1 MSRLKQK
8 GRTSVVKGKNTKK
21 QQVNIF
27 RMSTLAVAIHL
38 LSVPALAGPEGGAVV
53 GGAGKINVDDLTT
66 TTTITQTTD
75 LMAIDWQSFNVNA
88 NERVQYIQPDASSI
102 SLNRILSNN
111 GSQIHG
117 QIDANGHVI
126 LVNPNGVFFGENATV
141 NVGGIL
147 ASGLAIDP
155 SDFMNSKFAFGAL
168 ENTEGKVINSG
179 LISAATGGSVTLLG
193 KQVRNDGL
201 IVANLGVV
209 NLAAG
214 KEAVLTFDAAGLM
227 GVHITK
233 EILQSELGVDAAVV
247 NAGDITAE
255 GGQILLSA
263 SVSEDIFSQAVRID
277 SEAKSVVVHEDGSFT
292 LGAGADVVNT
302 GSIKADATSEKQAG
316 QVVLLGE
323 NITSSGLV
331 KASGGDI
338 EFNARDITLL
348 TEASVTSAESE
359 TGKGGTVKVLGNKV
373 GLLDTASVNSS
384 GLNGGGEI
392 FLGGDYGGK
401 NPKLNNA
408 NQLFVAE
415 NVRLEANAE
424 QKGDGG
430 TIINWANSSTRFYG
444 EANAKGG
451 SDGGNGGFVEIS
463 ARSLVYDGVVN
474 VSAAIGEA
482 GTILFDP
489 ENIVIGLKDDNSVVV
504 IGDSEVIWD
513 DGTAGST
520 FYLST
525 DRVESLAGDVLLQAT
540 NDIIVKSSYSLNF
553 SNATS
558 VTFNADAD
566 HLESEGSV
574 GTGDLTSIVDYSPS
588 ADAGVFYMDPSASI
602 TTNGAPVTITG
613 AAIQVGAIDT
623 SGADTQLTGGS
634 GDSAHTIVAEAKIGG
649 NITLTAHNG
658 AIQAQSF
665 AANGGNGLRVNTGA
679 GGGSTTPTSTGRDGE
694 SAGRI
699 ILNASNGDVVVADT
713 ITANGGRGSY
723 GYGNDN
729 QQGRPGGDGGEVV
742 ITATGCGI
750 DCIDV
755 GSISVNG
762 GDADG
767 DNSNDPALGGDAGS
781 VNLSVNGTGNSFT
794 LNEEI
799 SAVGGSGVGDEP
811 VYARFGANDPY
822 SRYEAGDY
830 VYWPDNWAD
839 GSDHGYLKTETV
851 IKSIGTGGSGGSID
865 IEGNSIT
872 LAADLLVAGGEG
884 SAGAV
889 AGDFGSVNIGLTNN
903 NGSVNITRN
912 TAFSSN
918 LNIGWA
924 SGHSGTDH
932 TLTGPALNSS
942 AENNWNITGVNTG
955 TLNTNISFF
964 NIENLTG
971 NSNTDNFVFTWDS
984 GTSTGGSIGG
994 TINGAGSAD
1003 GDKIT
1008 ARNHDTIWDFSQIWI
1023 DDDGDSGTPEVP
1035 VDQFQLQQLSD
1046 STAYVGHF
1054 ENIENLVGTDSID
1067 DVRINVSGLAFDLV
1081 GGGGANTLFADTGGA
1096 NAWVINDED
1105 NSLGAGA
1112 SDSVLNTA
1120 ITFSGFNTLT
1130 GGDEADTFILN
1141 DIATVSGLI
1150 SGGSGAGDTLVMAQN
1165 TTVTVALE
1173 PTSTDASRIDVS
1185 GFEEVQAYAGS
1196 SGSTITLEYA
1206 GVPTYVN
1213 TDGDEVS
1220 THGNYWS
1227 ILADD
1232 ADSGTAVDGVNDG
1245 QVQFGVVYGTDG
1257 TITQLTQ
1264 TTDFTDFTVINGGA
1278 AVEDTLVGQNQVNAW
1293 VLDATSGNTLNGSLV
1308 FSSMENLTG
1317 GGGDDTF
1324 TFQNNGSIS
1333 GLIDG
1338 GGATLRDEIVIAS
1351 TNDSVLTIQL
1361 GEDDAS
1367 SNVNVKNVERITGNS
1382 DTDISLYIASGVNTW
1397 TISDFDGDSGAVDPS
1412 DGLNDGTIDNTGD
1425 TVFTGLVEFVD
1436 FVNLVGGTETDNF
1449 TIAGGATLTG
1459 SIDGGG
1465 TASNSLS
1472 VANNSGTDTY
1482 VWALTENTSTV
1493 SAYDG
1498 TLDYEKDSGAD
1509 LTFTAIQSLTASGT
1523 GTQEL
1528 VARNLV
1534 NTWQINSVDSTVIET
1549 GKTDGSVVFNG
1560 FTNIYGGNL
1569 TDIFNINASFTGKL
1583 FGEGGADS
1591 FKATKVGIVTTVDGG
1606 DADDTLIAAPTNAE
1620 STSTNFWS
1628 IEDFES
1634 GKLVL
1639 SEDDVLDVSESG
1651 ISFSEIEIANG
1662 SETLVDV
1669 FKYSL
1674 STTGIAVTAGEGVG
1688 DEANFSGITGTDI
1701 AISLTDV
1708 SGFEKVVGNGRSGS
1722 SLSGTNA
1729 GDSWVVSDTGVTV
1742 DGVDDGFINGTIE
1755 FINFANLIGGSGN
1768 DSFTI
1773 GSDGRVTGSI
1783 DGGDGINSLTG
1794 PNANS
1799 TWVINGAAI
1808 DAATPQSIYDTDT
1821 AAEYV
1826 KAFTGIQSL
1835 IGGSGDDT
1843 FTVTGTTL
1851 LAGAVGGGGTDAL
1864 DYSGFTGTGPIVVTL
1879 GNQNSAFNSI
1889 ESYTGKHDGS
1899 DTGVLTSTIQI
1910 DTGISGSASWEI
1922 SAVNDGS
1929 VSYSYDDGGTV
1940 TPSITFT
1947 NFNNLSGG
1955 ENADDTFT
1963 VTTAAGRVTGLVDG
1977 QGGSD
1982 TLVAFAQE
1990 NTWYIES
1997 SSGGNL
2003 NATTRTADNGTKFG
2017 NFENLT
2023 GNTEVDTFRF
2033 YTASTFGSS
2042 VDAGDGND
2050 IVDLVNSGMS
2060 SLNVTL
2066 GSTVHGV
2073 SDTQVVIGNA
2083 SSMELTVAASTAGL
2097 VSWSLSNLS
2106 GAQDGTG
2113 DGTVTDID
2121 DETLTFIDFYNLT
2134 GSSESDTFNF
2144 SAGASVAGSIDGEGG
2159 TNTVVAAD
2167 VANAWN
2173 LTSNSAGSL
2182 NSTDFLG
2189 IENLTGAAT
2198 EVDTFTFGFDGT
2210 FRGTVDA
2217 RGGDDIVDISDITSG
2232 NATITIGSAVNGVTN
2247 AEIIRGNN
2255 SGTLTVNR
2263 AASTATQVDWTIG
2276 EISGLTGDDGS
2287 NDGYAIDQNL
2297 NKIIFLDFANL
2308 RGSSSADKFTVET
2321 GSAITGTITGG
2332 GGLDE
2337 LVVTNN
2343 STTTTSDSVAWR
2355 LTGDRDGSVNFTT
2368 GSTTESVL
2376 DFVNITKL
2384 TGMGS
2389 LNHTLTGENQTNDWQ
2404 VTGLNSGTVSLQGSN
2419 ADEITFGGM
2428 QSITGG
2434 TGVDVFTVGESGII
2448 TGVVSGGDNAATSDK
2463 IIGRVGVDNLWGI
2476 TGAYAGSVTE
2486 DRTTDEVYIA
2496 SFTDIQELAGST
2508 GDDTF
2513 KFSTGSEMDSVNAGS
2528 MGIDTADFSGKTES
2542 VLVEIS
2548 GSSVS
2553 GFSGFT
2559 RFIGNNDGVLSTTYE
2574 SSLAVTSGVNNW
2586 EVTDFDD
2593 SATTADGVNDGTVG
2607 GIQFVNFNVL
2617 EGGSGNDSFDFSDGT
2632 GSITG
2637 QVIGNGG
2644 TNKIVGYTAASKFD
2658 LGPSGVNSGSVS
2670 LVSGTTY
2677 VSSFDGIQAFTGGAG
2692 NDVLNASSLN
2702 ADITVDLD
2710 STSTS
2715 GTHQLSS
2722 IEVINANGSDG
2733 RANTLLADDRSG
2745 GNVWDITTALS
2756 GTINTDEIT
2765 FSGFQKLTAGNSGDT
2780 FNIDASINT
2789 ITGGSGNDV
2798 FDIGVAG
2805 LAFNIVN
2812 AIAADSDTLK
2822 LDYSATNTW
2831 TINGGTE
2838 EVVDTGTT
2846 SIQFS
2851 DIETINAGS
2860 GRDIFNVT
2868 AVFGGRIN
2876 AGAGDDSFDLD
2887 ADVIDGVYGDA
2898 GTDIFDI
2905 GATIAGAVNGGTGSD
2920 TFTISSASADATIAA
2935 GDDDTDILQL
2945 AHTSAENTWTI
2956 NAGQNGLVA
2965 TVSGGEIEFTSIETI
2980 LGGNTATAEDTFNVN
2995 ASYVG
3000 SIEGRGGND
3009 TFNLNATVTGNLL
3022 GGNEDDSF
3030 NLSHAVTGSVQGNSG
3045 ADVFNIGAT
3054 VRDGISGGTGT
3065 DIFNLTTTNL
3075 SVGLAGGDNSD
3086 TFNYSVSG
3094 VDAVWEMDAIS
3105 NRVTNGTGSVT
3116 FSSMDTVNSGAGND
3130 DFIVSTAYTGNLNAG
3145 AGNDEFDID
3154 ATLTGNI
3161 SGGSGVDTF
3170 RLSSNVSGS
3179 VLGEA
3184 GNDEFIVDGAS
3195 RSFGTL
3201 SGGGNTDSL
3210 TIDTSADAAITWVIG
3225 TGGHSFDYGA
3235 SSGANSFSSIE
3246 TLVSDGGSDVFNVT
3260 TAFTGSIEGSAG
3272 ADTFNLGAN
3281 VSGGVSGSAGADT
3294 FNLNNQN
3301 LAGFT
3306 LSGGTDSDN
3315 DLLRV
3320 SHGATSNWIIGT
3332 TSSVASSGTLTFSGM
3347 DTLEGSSGIDSFDIN
3362 VAFAG
3367 AINGNGNDDT
3377 FNIGAQVGDGS
3388 TIGIDG
3394 GAGNDTFIAEI
3405 AGFGLLLDG
3414 GDNTDTLSLNQGE
3427 AATWLIDGTN
3437 TVTNGSASVNFS
3449 GIETLNGSS
3458 AIDDFTVSTNFTG
3471 TLNGRGG
3478 ADIFDISTGVTLIGD
3493 ISGGAGNDSFTISG
3507 NVAAGGSA
3515 TGAIDG
3521 GDNNDTFSLTGSVAG
3536 NVSGSGGND
3545 TFTLRNAAIGYTIL
3559 GGGMEDIL
3567 NGYDAVS
3574 NWDLTG
3580 TPYSITATATTN
3592 FSEIEKLVGSDSAA
3606 DTFTFASL
3614 SSALGIS
3621 SVTAGT
3627 GDGDVVDYS
3636 SVAAT
3641 GNVTA
3646 GNSDYSGVSGAEII
3660 VGSSSLT
3667 LVSGS
3672 TAGDDVEWK
3681 VYDFDGTG
3689 SLADG
3694 KNDGEIGSLYFANFG
3709 NLQGGSG
3716 NDHFL
3721 FDGGY
3726 ITGMVSGGAAEDT
3739 SDNDTISRTTLAI
3752 GTLEETVTEWS
3763 VTSAGAGTVTSG
3775 ITDSPRIANFQR
3787 IENLTGNNGSDSF
3800 VFNDAASVAGIIVGG
3815 LGTDS
3820 ITTEHTTAYTW
3831 DLTQEGGGSVGFIY
3845 EGNANGFSGI
3855 ERLST
3860 TGGSQTYELN
3870 GGWVSSITG
3879 SESYTDIVRVTDT
3892 TQDTHWNILT
3902 GDVPAAEEAGSNN
3915 GGIVSWTTSDATDVS
3930 LSFDNIDTFYGGDGV
3945 DTAVVAGV
3953 HLRGGIWGG
3962 ESTNADGDEVLDS
3975 IDLSAIEGGTRYQVD
3990 IYGNKSA
3997 VTGSGSGETI
4007 VVIDEE
4013 FELRDVDGY
4022 DELIALDNYY
4032 TGDQETLWRITG
4044 VNTVE
4049 LRGSVFTDVGII
4061 YGTTETDT
4069 FAFVGDG
4076 SLAGEIHGSSSGSG
4090 TGTDKIVAADIDTTW
4105 DIGGV
4110 SLFDSPADGY
4120 GAMTYGTNRT
4130 TFEGIEVI
4138 DAGEKVD
4145 TFNIQGQIATLNA
4158 NGGDDTFNV
4167 LEELSSSF
4175 AGTLSGGSGND
4186 TFNLEQSVTQAV
4198 NGGVGNDT
4206 FNILAAT
4213 VNATLI
4219 GSGNDVQDKLL
4230 LQHSIDSVW
4239 TVNGGGSESVTNSS
4253 GGSVTFSGMES
4264 LTGGGG
4270 EDTFTLSVN
4279 VPNVS
4284 GGGNNDTFTITNGSL
4299 VLDIDGGS
4307 GDADHIFLQVSD
4319 NNTWDIASATEGN
4332 VGVSDNIEFSNMD
4345 ILEGGS
4351 GEDTFNVDT
4360 AFIGELRGGSGA
4372 DSFYIDATGNTLVV
4386 VGGDD
4391 TATDTLY
4398 IDHTAATTW
4407 TIDGEDGSEVATDA
4421 SGTVE
4426 FSEIEIANASS
4437 GIDTVTVSAVY
4448 AGRLNGRGSADIFNI
4463 GDQVS
4468 GGVYGGDGND
4478 TFKLTASGITSD
4490 IFGEG
4495 GEDDSLSIEHDRAE
4509 NIWQV
4514 TAVDGGSV
4522 DGLDYA
4528 TIENL
4533 KGGSGVDR
4541 FNITASVVGAIL
4553 GRDGNDE
4560 FNVNTAGLDLE
4571 VQGGDGSNTLS
4582 LNYTAASS
4590 WELDGDR
4597 ELISA
4602 TDSEIGFESFDVLNG
4617 SQGGDTF
4624 TLTTVDYNG
4633 VINGRGGEDTFNLST
4648 NVTGG
4653 VNGGDANDIFT
4664 FFVAG
4669 LTTAVD
4675 GEEGAGDTLVAA
4687 NAENSWLIDG
4697 TNAGTVTNSAAVSF
4711 SNIENITGGT
4721 GEDTFSFASAG
4732 SGVDGL
4738 IDGSSQPDGGKDTLN
4753 AKALGGGLVFTMGS
4767 DAPAGISFDRIEAIT
4782 VTEADVGDTGNY
4794 NTISSGDGSNDWT
4807 IDGRNTGELTESG
4820 ATTRFTG
4827 FQIIQGGDGEDGFLV
4842 LASGSDDV
4850 GIDGGIDG
4858 GGQPEGGF
4866 DTIDYSNYEQDLTVT
4881 IGSSTSGITGVEG
4894 FTGYREDSVG
4904 SAYKRTLIGR
4914 DANST
4919 WVLRDTGDSTDGVN
4933 DGAYTQGEETYGFN
4947 NFDTLVGGNKN
4958 DNFIFEGVATVTG
4971 GIEGGEGTNTIS
4983 TTGTTVAQRIQ
4994 VGGDVDGN
5002 TNITNISEIVDTSSS
5017 DLMHTLVASAGQDNT
5032 FTLNGEG
5039 QGNLNGDLM
5048 FANIANLIGGDK
5060 NDTFVL
5066 TGAGDVRGVMNGG
5079 AGTLDRVDL
5088 QNMINSGELVV
5099 EVGSNVTANLNIDNI
5114 EQLEFREAAETTLLA
5129 DDVANDWRVDRTNG
5143 GSLSYAS
5150 GSGGQTLEFI
5160 HVDNISGG
5168 AADDYIQLANTGSI
5182 SGVIRGG
5189 DASDANSDSDS
5200 LILTGIDRAIHLSLS
5215 GSDAADVRATGFESV
5230 EANAAFEN
5238 ELAAGNS
5245 DNSWIISGSNS
5256 GEIEAMDFTGFAS
5269 LVGGTA
5275 NDSFVFEQGGSISG
5289 TLDGG
5294 AHTSADSVDMS
5305 RVIGS
5310 ITVNLGEGENAVRN
5324 IEVLTG
5330 NNEASLIAANQANRW
5345 DISSG
5350 ENSGIINDA
5359 ITFTDFNNLIG
5370 GNARDIFNV
5379 NGGSVTGSIN
5389 GGEDNDIVNVSIS
5402 NGLTGSINVVGGEGE
5417 NDILS
5422 LDGDVA
5428 NMNVAYSPA
5437 VDGGGRLEYSDGVN
5451 TSYVVDFVTTETV
5464 TDRVQAN
5471 TMTFNGSTAAETIAF
5486 SSGQVQVGDY
5496 KAVAFTDKDN
5506 LIIAGASDDTILMSG
5521 AINVPGQ
5528 LTLTNATVTVSNTDT
5543 RVLAQSVVLDGTRA
5557 VGSVALPVAL
5567 DVANLSVSAAG
5578 GDVYLSNRR
5587 GLTLTQ
5593 LTTVNDFTLE
5603 AQGNVVATNA
5613 LNSQGAVNIIANNG
5627 DIQLSSSSNVLDG
5640 ALSLV
5645 AVGREVSVKNSRSTQ
5660 LAEVRAQT
5668 LEVNSVGA
5676 ISDRG
5681 AAGDVIQVTG
5691 VSTLQ
5696 SSGDITLDT
5705 ATNDFD
5711 TVTITNGVNVVL
5723 VDQNSFTLGGFQ
5735 ANGNLST
5742 QSNGLLVSGTV
5753 QTNQLD
5759 IQAGTGRADINN
5771 TVTVTNEATLSGNA
5785 IVINDSLSASA
5796 ISMAAGTGGV
5806 SVSGS
5811 AQTNGGTISL
5821 VSASDISQAGSLVS
5835 NGGEIQLTADGSIN
5849 MLNSGGTNS
5858 SGANIVLSAQ
5868 NSIALAQVS
5877 AGEATLTLVAGG
5889 SIEDV
5894 SSGTYGLIANRLE
5907 VAAGNGVTGQAGTG
5921 MLETDVAELSVT
5933 NQSNTVA
5940 IDNAGAV
5947 EIQALRSNGD
5957 VTLQNQAGDIV
5968 FNNTEDNTFN
5978 GTETDAVLAGGLT
5991 SAGYNAHDIQVV
6003 AVNGNIL
6010 ATGDMNYNQPD
6021 LVGHNI
6027 HLTVENKE
6035 MAIGSQARALVIH
6048 ASGDVP
6054 YFTFNGVNPAWAFGA
6069 AGPGGQYLPEGNLP
6083 DLFDASILAGQQLVE
6098 VDEVEEI
6105 DPAIFSAVT
6114 NYFFDDVSI
6123 RLPND
6128 QLYDDELEELAA
6140 SN

>member
-38 LSVPALAGPEGGAVV
+38 LSVPVLAGPEGGAVV

-66 TTTITQTTD
+66 TITQTTD
-75 LMAIDWQSFNVNA
+75 LMAIDWQSFNVSA
-88 NERVQYIQPDASSI
+88 NERVQYIQPDSSSV
-102 SLNRILSNN
+102 SLNRILSNS

-302 GSIKADATSEKQAG
+302 GSIRADASSDVQAG
-316 QVVLLGE
+316 QVVLIGE
-323 NITSSGLV
+323 NIISSGDIH
-331 KASGGDI
+331 ADGAGGDI
-338 EFNARDITLL
+338 EISAKGKALL
-348 TEASVTSAESE
+348 TGSSSTTARSDDV
-359 TGKGGTVKVLGNKV
+359 GGTVKVLGNIAGV
-373 GLLDTASVNSS
+373 IDSSRVDVS
-384 GLNGGGEI
+384 GLQGGGEI
-392 FLGGDYGGK
+392 YIGGGFQGANSNLPNALNTAVSENAKVNANAIAGGNGGTVIVWADNSTRYYGTIEALGGRS
-401 NPKLNNA
+401 
-408 NQLFVAE
+408 F
-415 NVRLEANAE
+415 
-424 QKGDGG
+424 
-430 TIINWANSSTRFYG
+430 
-444 EANAKGG
+444 
-451 SDGGNGGFVEIS
+451 GNGGFVE
-463 ARSLVYDGVVN
+463 
-474 VSAAIGEA
+474 VSGKDN
-482 GTILFDP
+482 LDF
-489 ENIVIGLKDDNSVVV
+489 IGLVD
-504 IGDSEVIWD
+504 
-513 DGTAGST
+513 
-520 FYLST
+520 
-525 DRVESLAGDVLLQAT
+525 
-540 NDIIVKSSYSLNF
+540 
-553 SNATS
+553 TS
-558 VTFNADAD
+558 AET
-566 HLESEGSV
+566 GSV
-574 GTGDLTSIVDYSPS
+574 GTLLLDPQNIIITASGPISNIVDETTLIDFDTDFYNTRNYSPSRIVELLGTNNLELQAREDITVSSPIDASATPNSFTLTAGDDIDIVGDITLGSGDLTLTAGASGCASNCIGGFTARELNIGANLITNGGDIYLYAYDRNFGVGVIRFGNTDINISTGTGGGDVHFFDPTVNADDSDVVQLNLTAGTGSISFDSSLGTNTSNNFEGLNIASASSVDLNEVWVSSGGIDITADTINLNGDLRADGNGVTGPISLNGAVHLTSSILVDAYTGSSEGDKNSVSIVGTVTSDSPFDLTI
-588 ADAGVFYMDPSASI
+588 DASSI
-602 TTNGAPVTITG
+602 T
-613 AAIQVGAIDT
+613 VGAISNTQDINFNARD
-623 SGADTQLTGGS
+623 GALLFV
-634 GDSAHTIVAEAKIGG
+634 GDLSTAGATTLRAASIIAT
-649 NITLTAHNG
+649 NITGSITSWGLMDLDTTVGDILVTGSLTN
-658 AIQAQSF
+658 Q
-665 AANGGNGLRVNTGA
+665 AANIDIDVVG
-679 GGGSTTPTSTGRDGE
+679 
-694 SAGRI
+694 
-699 ILNASNGDVVVADT
+699 NASIA
-713 ITANGGRGSY
+713 S
-723 GYGNDN
+723 
-729 QQGRPGGDGGEVV
+729 
-742 ITATGCGI
+742 
-750 DCIDV
+750 
-755 GSISVNG
+755 
-762 GDADG
+762 
-767 DNSNDPALGGDAGS
+767 
-781 VNLSVNGTGNSFT
+781 LSVNGTSADQNAGFVSIDANAISIGSYDASGYGEGGVDGNGGNANFNFSSVFTLTGNVDVSGAGSGSSGSIWVAASSGNTDQTINIGNDASFAGNSFNFNAGGGDDIFKIGAALGNAVYNGDNGDDTFTITGTDVDGTIYGGGNTDT
-794 LNEEI
+794 LTAWSDSESSPNEITPDNIWDIDSTNGHTLENGTGSVSFSGIDSLFGGDHAEDTFNFSSSFSGDI
-799 SAVGGSGVGDEP
+799 SGGSGNDTFNLGGGYSAKSLTGGDGEDSFNFSGNFS
-811 VYARFGANDPY
+811 VTGI
-822 SRYEAGDY
+822 
-830 VYWPDNWAD
+830 D
-839 GSDHGYLKTETV
+839 GV
-851 IKSIGTGGSGGSID
+851 IEGGSGNDNFFVASGVTATIDGGDDVDTIAAPNVDNAWSID
-865 IEGNSIT
+865 T
-872 LAADLLVAGGEG
+872 L
-884 SAGAV
+884 
-889 AGDFGSVNIGLTNN
+889 
-903 NGSVNITRN
+903 
-912 TAFSSN
+912 SS
-918 LNIGWA
+918 
-924 SGHSGTDH
+924 T
-932 TLTGPALNSS
+932 LNS
-942 AENNWNITGVNTG
+942 GF
-955 TLNTNISFF
+955 SFKA
-964 NIENLTG
+964 IENLTG
-971 NSNTDNFVFTWDS
+971 
-984 GTSTGGSIGG
+984 
-994 TINGAGSAD
+994 GSA
-1003 GDKIT
+1003 
-1008 ARNHDTIWDFSQIWI
+1008 
-1023 DDDGDSGTPEVP
+1023 
-1035 VDQFQLQQLSD
+1035 
-1046 STAYVGHF
+1046 
-1054 ENIENLVGTDSID
+1054 
-1067 DVRINVSGLAFDLV
+1067 
-1081 GGGGANTLFADTGGA
+1081 
-1096 NAWVINDED
+1096 
-1105 NSLGAGA
+1105 
-1112 SDSVLNTA
+1112 
-1120 ITFSGFNTLT
+1120 
-1130 GGDEADTFILN
+1130 
-1141 DIATVSGLI
+1141 
-1150 SGGSGAGDTLVMAQN
+1150 
-1165 TTVTVALE
+1165 
-1173 PTSTDASRIDVS
+1173 
-1185 GFEEVQAYAGS
+1185 
-1196 SGSTITLEYA
+1196 
-1206 GVPTYVN
+1206 
-1213 TDGDEVS
+1213 
-1220 THGNYWS
+1220 
-1227 ILADD
+1227 
-1232 ADSGTAVDGVNDG
+1232 
-1245 QVQFGVVYGTDG
+1245 
-1257 TITQLTQ
+1257 
-1264 TTDFTDFTVINGGA
+1264 
-1278 AVEDTLVGQNQVNAW
+1278 
-1293 VLDATSGNTLNGSLV
+1293 
-1308 FSSMENLTG
+1308 
-1317 GGGDDTF
+1317 DDTF
-1324 TFQNNGSIS
+1324 TFNNNVKVD

-1338 GGATLRDEIVIAS
+1338 DSSEGPQTGADKIVLDS
-1351 TNDSVLTIQL
+1351 SYTNAVTIQL
-1361 GEDDAS
+1361 GGEVDS
-1367 SNVNVKNVERITGNS
+1367 SNVNISNLEAIQGNGSGNATLYVVSNAAVVDDPSTIDVDEAAAADIVNWRITGE
-1382 DTDISLYIASGVNTW
+1382 
-1397 TISDFDGDSGAVDPS
+1397 
-1412 DGLNDGTIDNTGD
+1412 NDGVLLATSSVTGVDINFIDIR
-1425 TVFTGLVEFVD
+1425 
-1436 FVNLVGGTETDNF
+1436 NLAGGEGTDDF

-1465 TASNSLS
+1465 TAPNSLS

-1794 PNANS
+1794 PNVNS

-1963 VTTAAGRVTGLVDG
+1963 VTTAAGCVTGLVDG

-2033 YTASTFGSS
+2033 YTASTFGNS

-2198 EVDTFTFGFDGT
+2198 EVDTFTFRFDGT
-2210 FRGTVDA
+2210 FSGTVDA
-2217 RGGDDIVDISDITSG
+2217 RGGDDIVDISDTTSG

-2419 ADEITFGGM
+2419 ADEVTFGGM

-2846 SIQFS
+2846 NIQFS

-3030 NLSHAVTGSVQGNSG
+3030 ILSHAVTGSVQGNSG

-4145 TFNIQGQIATLNA
+4145 TFNIQGQISTLNA

-5048 FANIANLIGGDK
+5048 FANVANLIGGDK